1 MLTALVQ
8 RLRNTEWRLILQ
20 KLVILGVLGLSAALG
35 MRTTPSIV
43 FLASAAMAGS
53 VAFFWLNRHI
63 EWGILALIPAAFL
76 ITFALGTG
84 TQTEINITILLALLL
99 LAIWV
104 LRMLLFERH
113 VSLISTPINLPALLF
128 LISILLSF
136 TASSIPWLPSIA
148 ARASGFAQIG
158 GVLMLILPVG
168 VMLLTGNRLTEEKWL
183 RWLVWL
189 FLGLGVPFLLSE
201 FIPGGDLI
209 RRFYTDKSVSALFYL
224 WSTVFSG
231 GMLLFNYTLKTR
243 QRWIMGGI
251 LVLTLAVALGPMHT
265 SASSWVPALIALA
278 VLLTIKWWRLGVV
291 FGLGVVLGLALQYQ
305 QIYTILLR
313 TEEYS
318 ATTRIATWPIM
329 YQLVKASPIFGL
341 GPANYYFYTPHYSL
355 LGYYVQFNSHNNYW
369 DLAAQLGLL
378 GLGLF
383 LWLTVALW
391 RTGWKLRSRVVN
403 GFQRG
408 YVHAALAGLVGTLAA
423 GLLADWFMP
432 FVYNIG
438 FEGFRG
444 AIFTWL
450 FLGGLIVIERLN
462 PPRTTS

>member
-1 MLTALVQ
+1 MLTAFIQ
-8 RLRNTEWRLILQ
+8 RLRFIEWRLILP
-20 KLVILGVLGLSAALG
+20 KLIILGVLGLSAVLG
-35 MRTTPSIV
+35 LRTTPMLV
-43 FLASAAMAGS
+43 LLASAAIAGS
-53 VAFFWLNRHI
+53 VAFLWLNRHI
-63 EWGILALIPAAFL
+63 EWGILALIPATFFIP
-76 ITFALGTG
+76 ITLGTG
-84 TQTEINITILLALLL
+84 TQTEINVTILLALLL
-99 LAIWV
+99 LGIWV
-104 LRMLLFERH
+104 LRMLLYERH
-113 VSLISTPINLPALLF
+113 VSLISTPVNLPALLF

-136 TASSIPWLPSIA
+136 SASSIPWLPSIA
-148 ARASGFAQIG
+148 DRASTFAQIG
-158 GVLMLILPVG
+158 GVLMLMLPVG
-168 VMLLTGNRLTEEKWL
+168 VMLLIGNCLREEKWL

-189 FLGLGVPFLLSE
+189 FLGLGLPFLLGQ
-201 FIPGGDLI
+201 FIPGGSLLI
-209 RRFYTDKSVSALFYL
+209 RFYTNKSISALFYL

-231 GMLLFNYTLKTR
+231 GMLLFNDALRTR

-251 LVLTLAVALGPMHT
+251 LVLTLVVAIGPMRA
-265 SASSWVPALIALA
+265 SASSWAPALIALA

-291 FGLGVVLGLALQYQ
+291 FGLGIVLALALQYQ
-305 QIYTILLR
+305 QIYTILFR

-383 LWLTVALW
+383 LWMSVALW
-391 RTGWKLRSRVVN
+391 RSGWKLRSRVVN

-408 YVHAALAGLVGTLAA
+408 YVHAVLAGLVGTLVA

-444 AIFTWL
+444 AIFTWI
-450 FLGGLIVIERLN
+450 FLGGLIVIERL
-462 PPRTTS
+462 TSTRAIP